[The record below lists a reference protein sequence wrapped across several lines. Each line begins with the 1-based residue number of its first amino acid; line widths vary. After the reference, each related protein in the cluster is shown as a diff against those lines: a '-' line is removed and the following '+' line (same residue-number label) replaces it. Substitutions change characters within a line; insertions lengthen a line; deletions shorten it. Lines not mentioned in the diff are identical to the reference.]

1 MPSRRPNMPRA
12 NREAQRA
19 AERAAAER
27 ADREQAQRERAEAE
41 RAAAERS
48 KPKATSPTP
57 SSSKSAKPRPPKSQ
71 VRLRERAAL
80 SGGIRSDQP
89 RQARGTAP
97 EHDGVSPVPARSFS
111 GRLVALAVVLAAVTI
126 MLLPSVGVYMDQR
139 EELGE
144 LRASISEL
152 EQEQDELETLIAR
165 WEDPAYIRQQ
175 ARERINLV
183 MPGERQYM
191 VIGEP
196 MAEDDQEQQNASPDE
211 VRTDLPW
218 VDALWDSVKRA
229 ATD

>member
-1 MPSRRPNMPRA
+1 MPRA

-19 AERAAAER
+19 AERAAE
-27 ADREQAQRERAEAE
+27 ERAEAE
-41 RAAAERS
+41 RAESERVQAQRVAAERAAAAS
-48 KPKATSPTP
+48 RASAAKA
-57 SSSKSAKPRPPKSQ
+57 KPPKSH

-80 SGGIRSDQP
+80 SGGIRADGP
-89 RQARGTAP
+89 RAARTSPTHQDDAR
-97 EHDGVSPVPARSFS
+97 PVPARSFS

-152 EQEQDELETLIAR
+152 EQEQDDLQNLITR

-196 MAEDDQEQQNASPDE
+196 EVEEELQQQNASSED